1 MTSAILI
8 LGNDMLILTLFFTM
22 LASIILGMGLPSI
35 PTYIITSSMAAPALV
50 QFGVEP
56 FVSHM
61 FVFYF
66 GILANLTPPVAL
78 AAFAGA
84 GLAGGDPNKT
94 GFISLKLAGAG
105 ILVPYIFVY
114 APELLMQT
122 GSFVDIA
129 WVTFTT
135 TIGILALGVAL
146 EGFLLT
152 EVNMF
157 FRVITGA
164 AALTLVIPNVLTDVI
179 GLSLIAILI
188 ITQVTL
194 LKRNKHLELL
204 RE

>member
-1 MTSAILI
+1 
-8 LGNDMLILTLFFTM
+8 
-22 LASIILGMGLPSI
+22 MGLPSI

-135 TIGILALGVAL
+135 TIGIVALGVAL